1 VTKHSL
7 FIGFILLLFGGDAI
21 GQRAIADFNL
31 SLEND
36 SIRLIEEFYPS
47 IDMERYVLDLSS
59 VDAACAK
66 SLQINEQGDLL
77 SLYNKSQLLSA
88 YRIGKDGMR
97 IEYEPEIKEIF
108 SIYGEV
114 SMTNVSQNYFI
125 DFPLENEEVK
135 KNQEQVFEVVI
146 NNPSSR
152 FGNYDQLSF
161 QVYITQ
167 SLEIAEREKINYPY
181 GQRLSVPVYVENR
194 YSMSDVYG
202 SLKSQKTKI
211 DTDIFSQKLPSNPI
225 QYYYMLNHHKGI
237 LLAVIKAIDNISQS
251 VQVFQEMSDRT
262 YLSECMSDQAT
273 FQLYPN
279 PSYGAI
285 NIMLNDPSL
294 GDYRIEVFSVI
305 GKLLYGESLNH
316 EQAISKFSITLPS
329 LPKGTYLYSI
339 IDPDG
344 QRMYTRRLTIVGF

>member
-1 VTKHSL
+1 MRKHNL
-7 FIGFILLLFGGDAI
+7 IIGFILVLFECAVF
-21 GQRAIADFNL
+21 GQTAIADFNL

-47 IDMERYVLDLSS
+47 IDMDRYVLDLSS

-66 SLQINEQGDLL
+66 SLTINKQGNLL

-108 SIYGEV
+108 SIYGDV

-125 DFPLENEEVK
+125 DFPLENEELK

-161 QVYITQ
+161 QVYVTQ

-181 GQRLSVPVYVENR
+181 GQRLSVPVYVENS
-194 YSMSDVYG
+194 YSMSNVYG
-202 SLKSQKTKI
+202 SRKSQKTKI
-211 DTDIFSQKLPSNPI
+211 DTDIFSQKLPSTPI
-225 QYYYMLNHHKGI
+225 QYHYLLNHHKGI

-251 VQVFQEMSDRT
+251 VQVFQEMSDKT
-262 YLSECMSDQAT
+262 YLSECMNDQAT

-285 NIMLNDPSL
+285 NIMLNDSAL
-294 GDYRIEVFSVI
+294 GDYQLEVFSVI
-305 GKLLYGESLNH
+305 GKLLYRESLNH
-316 EQAISKFSITLPS
+316 KQPISKFSITLPS

-339 IDPDG
+339 IDPND